1 MVSSI
6 CCGRNAGSR
15 SIPRRSDALL
25 SVCVFSTKDAVGW
38 LGQAS
43 TSLKGMAV
51 CLIGGRRVAWMSIS
65 IDYHNYYQRRIP
77 VRRNCW
83 NQGGLTELKG
93 FVPTDGNNPTS
104 SPKTIEFNSKPSQL
118 NLIQRQFNGTSDFVS
133 IFLTTRITVYLTK
146 QTDELYTSQESRN
159 QQIYHIFILQTCVC
173 KSSYKHTCP
182 LKGRTHANNHHFS

>member
-1 MVSSI
+1 MWKKCWYSI
-6 CCGRNAGSR
+6 Q
-15 SIPRRSDALL
+15 PRSDAQQR
-25 SVCVFSTKDAVGW
+25 VCVFSTKDAVGW

-118 NLIQRQFNGTSDFVS
+118 NLIQRQVNGISYPF
-133 IFLTTRITVYLTK
+133 FLTTQITVYLTK
-146 QTDELYTSQESRN
+146 QTDESYTSQESRN

-182 LKGRTHANNHHFS
+182 LKGRTHANNHHFN